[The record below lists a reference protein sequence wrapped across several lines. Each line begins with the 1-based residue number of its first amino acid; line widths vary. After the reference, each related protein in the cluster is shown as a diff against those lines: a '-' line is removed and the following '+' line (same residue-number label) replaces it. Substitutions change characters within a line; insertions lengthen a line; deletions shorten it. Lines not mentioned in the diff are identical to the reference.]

1 VPRSIRAEQQIEV
14 SPSIMLDAHC
24 EDALLRVASQPL
36 RDIIVLMR
44 DTGMRN
50 ERELYCLR
58 VESIDWRTRMI
69 VVPTSKTHIY
79 SIHADECASFENS
92 LEKMSQ

>member
-14 SPSIMLDAHC
+14 STSIMLDAHC

-58 VESIDWRTRMI
+58 VESIDWRTMI
-69 VVPTSKTHIY
+69 VVPTSKTHMY
-79 SIHADECASFENS
+79 SIHTDDCASFENS
-92 LEKMSQ
+92 LEKMAQ